1 MPVAISEVPV
11 PSRSSVA
18 AIRVSRVFRSRLA
31 RREGVFAGGFAFD
44 LAWGKSDS
52 SKPLFYQDRPSLARA
67 GFRRGAAPR
76 SEPDAIGVGFS
87 QFTANPSNPLTIGQP
102 RSATLFGQG
111 VLGLHI
117 HDKARFPGG
126 GDDRRRD
133 LAPCCGAGRG
143 ASGALLP
150 LL

>member
-67 GFRRGAAPR
+67 GFRRGAALGTGR
-76 SEPDAIGVGFS
+76 DSQGFS